1 MAARAVAPGYS
12 WLTAAVALTLAACSP
27 LPLRTDHGEWLPSP
41 NFDERL
47 PNFVIIHHTSSDSAA
62 RAVRILTD
70 PASKVSAHYVI
81 GRDGRLV
88 QLVEERS
95 RAWHAGDSRWGAN
108 TDLNSSSIGIEL
120 DNTGAEPFAEA
131 QIAALLV
138 LLSELRER
146 YKFPAANYIGH
157 GDIAPGRKVDPS
169 RHFPWR
175 RLAQQGFGLWCDAPA
190 AAAPSGFDGT
200 LALQAFGFD
209 VSDPAAAAAAFR
221 RHFRGEDRPGAV
233 LDDTECAVLACLLEL
248 KRR

>member
-1 MAARAVAPGYS
+1 MRVGQG
-12 WLTAAVALTLAACSP
+12 
-27 LPLRTDHGEWLPSP
+27 DWLPSP
-41 NFDERL
+41 NFDARR
-47 PNFVIIHHTSSDSAA
+47 PDFVVIHHTGSDTAA
-62 RAVRILTD
+62 RALRILGD
-70 PASKVSAHYVI
+70 PASRVSAHYLI

-88 QLVEERS
+88 QLVEEGS

-120 DNTGAEPFAEA
+120 DNTGAEPFAEP
-131 QIAALLV
+131 QIMALLA

-190 AAAPSGFDGT
+190 SAAPFGFDAT
-200 LALQAFGFD
+200 LGLQAFGYD
-209 VSDPAAAAAAFR
+209 VLNPAAAAAAFR
-221 RHFRGEDRPGAV
+221 RHFRADERSDTA
-233 LDDTECAVLACLLEL
+233 LDETERAMLACLLEL

>member
-1 MAARAVAPGYS
+1 MTV
-12 WLTAAVALTLAACSP
+12 VALALAACSP
-27 LPLRTDHGEWLPSP
+27 QPVRTGQGEWLPSP
-41 NFDERL
+41 NFDERR
-47 PNFVIIHHTSSDSAA
+47 PDFVVIHHTGSDTAA
-62 RAVRILTD
+62 RALRIFGD
-70 PASKVSAHYVI
+70 PASRVSAHYLI
-81 GRDGRLV
+81 GRDGRRV

-131 QIAALLV
+131 QITALLE

-190 AAAPSGFDGT
+190 AAAPPGFDAT
-200 LALQAFGFD
+200 LALQAFGYD

-221 RHFRGEDRPGAV
+221 RRFRVEERGTAP
-233 LDDTECAVLACLLEL
+233 LDDAERAVLACLLEL